1 MPVVNTTNSFSNN
14 EQITSGKLNNI
25 MDNSFFVTDA
35 VVPSGGLQIT
45 AGGQMQIGDNANGVT
60 TAKIADLN
68 VTTSKIADGAVT
80 PAKLSAAG
88 PSWDSAGGTF
98 LFSQRVLEVGYG
110 ITSNTDSV
118 IDFHAVHP
126 LTDYEARIIR
136 SSGANGTFSISNNG
150 TGAITLS
157 ASGGVTFG
165 TANMPTP
172 SGAAPVFGCRAWV
185 NFNGTTTANISGTAV
200 RNAGSTTATI
210 TITNHGLLTGHRVY
224 INFGA
229 TITDSSYDITK
240 VDDNTFTIVT
250 GASTGVTTTATV
262 VLVSIRGQ
270 GNVSCVSRAST
281 GVFLINFTV
290 AMPNAF
296 YAGSCSCN
304 NTGQPRFAAL
314 NRTDSTSQYAKLET
328 EDAQPLPSNLA
339 ENSVI
344 IVG

>member
-1 MPVVNTTNSFSNN
+1 MPVVDTTTSFSNN
-14 EQITSGKLNNI
+14 EQITSTKLNNI
-25 MDNSFFVTDA
+25 MDNSFFVSGA
-35 VVPSGGLQIT
+35 VVSNQGLEVT
-45 AGGQMQIGDNANGVT
+45 AGGQMQIPNGGIK
-60 TAKIADLN
+60 TALLETGAIDA
-68 VTTSKIADGAVT
+68 SKISTG
-80 PAKLSAAG
+80 G
-88 PSWDSAGGTF
+88 PSWTAS
-98 LFSQRVLEVGYG
+98 
-110 ITSNTDSV
+110 
-118 IDFHAVHP
+118 
-126 LTDYEARIIR
+126 
-136 SSGANGTFSISNNG
+136 SISLPNPTTITGNATITG
-150 TGAITLS
+150 ETTSTGALT
-157 ASGGVTFG
+157 VG
-165 TANMPTP
+165 TAKMNVP
-172 SGAAPVFGCRAWV
+172 SGSAPIFGVRAWV
-185 NFNGTTTANISGTAV
+185 NFDGTTTANISGTAV

-224 INFGA
+224 IDFGA

-240 VDDNTFTIVT
+240 VDNNTFTIVT
-250 GASTGVTTTATV
+250 GTNTAVTTTATV

-328 EDAQPLPSNLA
+328 EDAQPLPFNLA

-344 IVG
+344 IIG